1 MNTAAP
7 VALITG
13 AARRIGAHTARTLH
27 NAGYNVALHYR
38 NSAANAEQLAVEL
51 NQLRPASA
59 ASFSADL
66 SDITSVKQL
75 ATQTAQQ
82 WGQLD
87 LLVNNA
93 SSFYPTPL
101 QNCDQQQWNELM
113 DSNLKGPFFLCQ
125 ALAAALT
132 KQRGVII
139 NIADIHGDQPLKE
152 HPIYCIAKAGNRMM
166 TKTLAKELAPAVRVN
181 GIAPGAIIWPENSAE
196 PASELTDNQKQKILE
211 KIPLN
216 RPGSPDD
223 IAQTVLFLARD
234 AAYITG
240 QVIAVDGG
248 RSC

>member
-27 NAGYNVALHYR
+27 QAGYQLALHYR
-38 NSAANAEQLAVEL
+38 NSAANAEQLAAEL
-51 NQLRPASA
+51 NQLRPDSA
-59 ASFSADL
+59 AVFSADL
-66 SDITSVKQL
+66 SDITSIKQL

-82 WGQLD
+82 WGKLD

-125 ALAAALT
+125 ALATELT

-181 GIAPGAIIWPENSAE
+181 GIAPGAILWPENSAE
-196 PASELTDNQKQKILE
+196 LDNNQKQKILD

-216 RPGSPDD
+216 RPGNPDD

-234 AAYITG
+234 AVYMTG